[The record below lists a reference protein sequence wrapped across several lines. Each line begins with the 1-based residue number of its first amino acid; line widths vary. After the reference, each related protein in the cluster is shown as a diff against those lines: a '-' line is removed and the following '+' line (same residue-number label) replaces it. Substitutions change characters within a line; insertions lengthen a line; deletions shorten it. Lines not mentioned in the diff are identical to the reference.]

1 MADSSSN
8 LKTTGLDELPLED
21 NRSTTS
27 SNVSTTDKP
36 HHSRRKKQS
45 TAQTII
51 GDDVDEDVESFFH
64 GSDAGQEGEKKG
76 HHQPQQPLTWGRGIR
91 KDWNTTTGAH
101 WWTEMTNFHQKT
113 IPVTL

>member
-1 MADSSSN
+1 MADSSN

-27 SNVSTTDKP
+27 SNVSHTDKP
-36 HHSRRKKQS
+36 HHSRRKKQT

-51 GDDVDEDVESFFH
+51 GDDVDEDVDSFFH
-64 GSDAGQEGEKKG
+64 GSDAGQEGDRG
-76 HHQPQQPLTWGRGIR
+76 HQPQVQPLTWGRGIR